1 MKLRIILGL
10 LFSISLTACAPDT
23 LQSTYEKE
31 QKSNQMDGFNI
42 IHIEENEQYGLV
54 VATSWT
60 EEHVQNKDKAGINVY
75 ENDNGKWVGRPGTS
89 CSNPGAAR
97 LGIQNGLYLYCG
109 SIGENRPYVKV
120 IVGETEAGIYDVNDT
135 TRVWYAVVD
144 SMDLK
149 TVGSYANGEQVTFN

>member
-1 MKLRIILGL
+1 MKLRVFLGL
-10 LFSISLTACAPDT
+10 LILISFAACAPDT
-23 LQSTYEKE
+23 LQSTFEKE
-31 QKSNQMDGFNI
+31 QKSDQMDGFNI

-60 EEHVQNKDKAGINVY
+60 EEYIQNKDKASIRVY
-75 ENDNGKWVGRPGTS
+75 ENDNGKWVGMPGTS

-109 SIGENRPYVKV
+109 SIGENRPYVT
-120 IVGETEAGIYDVNDT
+120 ITVGETEAGIYDVNDT

-144 SMDLK
+144 SFELK
-149 TVGSYANGEQVTFN
+149 TVGSYASGEQVTFD